1 MLIFAVY
8 FVHVTKKIAVRTLHI
23 RAKPLAVSLLAA
35 VSAVVVWTSV
45 ISMRTMAEVP
55 ARFAHRNIAV
65 DACFLRIVVVIF
77 VVVIINIAIGIV
89 VIIPHVV
96 VGLMVISSVE
106 LS

>member
-1 MLIFAVY
+1 MFIFAVY

-55 ARFAHRNIAV
+55 AQFAHRIIA
-65 DACFLRIVVVIF
+65 DDMYLLSI
-77 VVVIINIAIGIV
+77 IV
-89 VIIPHVV
+89 VI
-96 VGLMVISSVE
+96 
-106 LS
+106 LSL